1 MPAQKRH
8 KTKYAGV
15 YYILGQATG
24 SNKKERIY
32 YIVYRKD
39 GKLIEEKAGRQYV
52 DDMTPSR
59 AAGVRARRIEGKQKT
74 NKEKRGAEKAK
85 KLAKAGRWAIDNR
98 KTSWFLERWV

>member
-15 YYILGQATG
+15 YFILSQATG

-39 GKLIEEKAGRQYV
+39 GKLIEEKCGRQFQN
-52 DDMTPSR
+52 DMTASR
-59 AAGVRARRIEGKQKT
+59 AAGVRARRIGT
-74 NKEKRGAEKAK
+74 TTRDVCAPVA
-85 KLAKAGRWAIDNR
+85 ARVAAG
-98 KTSWFLERWV
+98 